1 MRIEINGSR
10 ASLQWN
16 QERPD
21 QLWIGYRD
29 QPNTRLA
36 RDPNL
41 LDESVRRYASVPGG
55 HREGWADALKNL
67 MANVYS
73 FILSGLDPER
83 DADRID
89 FPTFQDGYRANC
101 IVDAIVRSNVD
112 RSRWTKVEY

>member
-1 MRIEINGSR
+1 M
-10 ASLQWN
+10 
-16 QERPD
+16 
-21 QLWIGYRD
+21 
-29 QPNTRLA
+29 
-36 RDPNL
+36 
-41 LDESVRRYASVPGG
+41 PGG
-55 HREGWADALKNL
+55 YGEGWADALKNL

-83 DADRID
+83 DVDRID